1 MRLLY
6 LDFSSKTI
14 VQLLHYSFN
23 VAKMGLLERK
33 WLRRETAK
41 YLPEPGHHVGGDDGH
56 DYSAT
61 APRPQHPRT

>member
-23 VAKMGLLERK
+23 VAKMGVLERN
-33 WLRRETAK
+33 
-41 YLPEPGHHVGGDDGH
+41 G
-56 DYSAT
+56 SAE
-61 APRPQHPRT
+61 RPPSISRSPANS